1 MKRLTLPILLAGV
14 LVVALLLACI
24 TLSRAGWWRRMA
36 PPASE
41 ATVSVERPVSPF
53 SRISVEGVAN
63 VVLVQGSKPSVVVDA
78 PQNLQRTVVVDNH
91 GDTLTLRSGS
101 GSGGW
106 QDWFGSNPRPS
117 PRVTV
122 TFNELTRI
130 EASGGLRLSADKIQ
144 VPKLAIDVSGAA
156 AVTIADLATDDLRI
170 EGSGAMKA
178 DIAGRATAQ
187 RIEISGAGD
196 YHAPH
201 LVSETASVGVSGA
214 GRVLVNASRT
224 LSIDLS
230 GAGIVDYTGNPVVT
244 KSVSGLGQVRQVN
257 TALDATPDTSPR
269 SSASIHVE
277 AQPPDASPRIA
288 SRHVAL

>member
-14 LVVALLLACI
+14 LVVALVLAWT
-24 TLSRAGWWRRMA
+24 TLSHANWWRRMA
-36 PPASE
+36 SPASE
-41 ATVSVERPVSPF
+41 ATVSVERPVSSF

-78 PQNLQRTVVVDNH
+78 PQNVQQDVVIDNH

-101 GSGGW
+101 GSAGW
-106 QDWFGSNPRPS
+106 QNWFGANPRPT
-117 PRVTV
+117 PKVTV
-122 TFNELTRI
+122 TFTELTRI

-144 VPKLAIDVSGAA
+144 IPKLSIDVSGAA
-156 AVTIADLATDDLRI
+156 AVNIADLATDDLRI
-170 EGSGAMKA
+170 DGSGAMKA

-196 YHAPH
+196 YHAPR

-214 GRVLVNASRT
+214 GRVLVNATRT
-224 LSIDLS
+224 LRIDLS

-257 TALDATPDTSPR
+257 TALDSAPDISPR
-269 SSASIHVE
+269 SNAAIHVE
-277 AQPPDASPRIA
+277 AQRPDASSRTA